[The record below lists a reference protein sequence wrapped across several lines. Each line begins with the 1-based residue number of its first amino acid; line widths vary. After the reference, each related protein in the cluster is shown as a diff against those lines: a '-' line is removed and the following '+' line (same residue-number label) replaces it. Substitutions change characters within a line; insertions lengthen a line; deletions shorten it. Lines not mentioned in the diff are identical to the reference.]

1 MDKHQ
6 QQQQQFK
13 SDIVNASLV
22 LNNQLTRL
30 RMLDKKF
37 TAMNTDLRNQ
47 IAANIKSGNND
58 RAKAIA
64 NELANIRHVQRTT
77 QNMSLALE
85 VVVIRFSTINEFA
98 IILETINPTIE
109 MIKGIQKE
117 ISKAVPTANE
127 VLSEMTSMT
136 SDVLINSNIKSE
148 AGKVPISIPVDT
160 EALSILNE
168 VEGILENEAKSKLPE
183 VPNSIHA
190 IKIKQE
196 TDEHVMD
203 DNRIMV
209 EG

>member
-1 MDKHQ
+1 MDKH

-190 IKIKQE
+190 NKIKQE
-196 TDEHVMD
+196 TDEHVIE

>member
-1 MDKHQ
+1 MDKH

-168 VEGILENEAKSKLPE
+168 VEGILENEAKAKLPE

-196 TDEHVMD
+196 TDERVIE